1 MDPGVYYVTVTADAG
16 SDNAGVTSNTV
27 TLTIAP
33 QATKVT
39 SVANA
44 TSNVTVSWNKVSKA
58 SGYYVYRS
66 TDGKKFTKIATV
78 KSASTVKYN
87 DKKATKNGQKYVYKV
102 LTYYNGNQTVSSAY
116 SAAKTGYRL
125 STMKVSSLTNKKGK
139 KAYIKWTK
147 NSKSTG
153 YQIKY
158 VTGKSK
164 AKTVKA
170 SSKAKTKTISKLKK
184 GKTYKV
190 RIRSY
195 KKVSNVTYYSAWSK
209 QKSVKIKK

>member
-1 MDPGVYYVTVTADAG
+1 MITLKAKKAVYTGKAISIDEPTITEGEVVNLNYSYYSDKDCKNEISEPVDPGVYYVTVTADAG

-87 DKKATKNGQKYVYKV
+87 DKKSTKN
-102 LTYYNGNQTVSSAY
+102 
-116 SAAKTGYRL
+116 
-125 STMKVSSLTNKKGK
+125 
-139 KAYIKWTK
+139 
-147 NSKSTG
+147 
-153 YQIKY
+153 
-158 VTGKSK
+158 
-164 AKTVKA
+164 
-170 SSKAKTKTISKLKK
+170 
-184 GKTYKV
+184 
-190 RIRSY
+190 
-195 KKVSNVTYYSAWSK
+195 
-209 QKSVKIKK
+209 

>member
-1 MDPGVYYVTVTADAG
+1 MEQKMFCFQCEQTAG
-16 SDNAGVTSNTV
+16 CSGCTGNAGVC
-27 TLTIAP
+27 
-33 QATKVT
+33 
-39 SVANA
+39 
-44 TSNVTVSWNKVSKA
+44 
-58 SGYYVYRS
+58 G
-66 TDGKKFTKIATV
+66 
-78 KSASTVKYN
+78 KSANTAKYS

-102 LTYYNGNQTVSSAY
+102 VTYYNGNQTVSSAY

-170 SSKAKTKTISKLKK
+170 SSKAKTKSISIL
-184 GKTYKV
+184 
-190 RIRSY
+190 I
-195 KKVSNVTYYSAWSK
+195 
-209 QKSVKIKK
+209 